1 MQSGDPV
8 YRDKAEFNAFQAQLA
23 SYEAD
28 IENAALAEFRAAK
41 ARHPNPKSIA
51 AGDAAHDAYYA
62 YKAKAKETVESFARP
77 GAQKKAVD
85 EWQLRKPFQES
96 LAQWA
101 KQRAK
106 EMREVF
112 SGNLKKAVT
121 ALVSVTATG
130 GAGGLFGAT
139 SAATAAV
146 ITTGGAGYDF
156 LRGLDKLKQ
165 ERGKDQAEL
174 ANLERVAGE
183 VVEGQRNKAAY
194 EKAFIAE
201 AEGAKSAAVR
211 AGTALTLKVPAM
223 AKIESLAE
231 ARGEGRI

>member
-77 GAQKKAVD
+77 GAQKKAVE
-85 EWQLRKPFQES
+85 EWQVRKPFQES

-101 KQRAK
+101 KQSAK

-112 SGNLKKAVT
+112 SVNLKKA
-121 ALVSVTATG
+121 LSVWASTTLTGGLGSGFGLTGAATG
-130 GAGGLFGAT
+130 LAASGG
-139 SAATAAV
+139 V
-146 ITTGGAGYDF
+146 GYDLF
-156 LRGLDKLKQ
+156 KGLDKLKQ
-165 ERGKDQAEL
+165 ERDKQQAYG

-211 AGTALTLKVPAM
+211 AGTAITLKVPAM
-223 AKIESLAE
+223 EKIESLAQ